1 MRTIAVIA
9 LFGVPALAAEPK
21 AREWNF
27 KKDDLGKLP
36 AGWTAAKTGE
46 GDGSV
51 WKVTADNSAPGKSGH
66 VLTQTA
72 AGPNRLFNLCFV
84 DGSEFGDGE
93 LSVRCKS
100 VSGEIDQGGGLVW
113 RAIDANN
120 YYVCRYNPLEKN
132 FRLYHVKDG
141 KRTELASKDKLEL
154 LTEPWFTVTV
164 KHAGNKITCSLN
176 GKHTLEVTNDTFPK
190 PGKVGLWTKAD
201 AVTSFDQLK
210 IVATAR

>member
-1 MRTIAVIA
+1 MRPLAA
-9 LFGVPALAAEPK
+9 LTLFVLTTLAAEP
-21 AREWNF
+21 AIREWTF

-46 GDGSV
+46 GEGSV
-51 WKVTADNSAPGKSGH
+51 WKVTADDTAPGKTGH

-72 AGPNRLFNLCFV
+72 AGPNRLFNLCLI
-84 DGSEFGDGE
+84 DGVVFHDGE
-93 LSVRCKS
+93 LIVRAKA

-132 FRLYHVKDG
+132 FRVYHVKDG
-141 KRTELASKDKLEL
+141 KRTELASKDKI
-154 LTEPWFTVTV
+154 EPDAEKWFTISV

-176 GKHTLEVTNDTFPK
+176 NKHTLEVTSDTFPK
-190 PGKVGLWTKAD
+190 PGKVGFWTKAD
-201 AVTSFDQLK
+201 AATSFDQLK
-210 IVATAR
+210 IIASPR